1 MTQHKEKLSSTKKCM
16 MAQKRKQ
23 NGAKAET
30 NFTYRDF
37 QRIASKFYFVVYL
50 YARRAN
56 SEQISSKHIF
66 IGSARQ

>member
-1 MTQHKEKLSSTKKCM
+1 M

-56 SEQISSKHIF
+56 SEQNNLNHISICPT
-66 IGSARQ
+66 R

>member
-1 MTQHKEKLSSTKKCM
+1 MHD
-16 MAQKRKQ
+16 
-23 NGAKAET
+23 GAKAKT

-50 YARRAN
+50 YVHRAN